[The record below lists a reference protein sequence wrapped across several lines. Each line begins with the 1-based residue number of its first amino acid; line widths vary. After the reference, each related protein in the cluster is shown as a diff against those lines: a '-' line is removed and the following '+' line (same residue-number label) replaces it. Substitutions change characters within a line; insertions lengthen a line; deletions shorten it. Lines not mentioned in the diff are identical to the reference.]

1 MTEQEKY
8 IVDRIYY
15 AMHCSSNFETEMEW
29 IRRAGRKAS
38 LRDKTHGHGLEE
50 PAIIE
55 LVSDI
60 EEIFSIEI
68 DNDKAQKAQTVGDL
82 INLVIEAR
90 KESHKE

>member
-1 MTEQEKY
+1 MTEQEKDIHDGIY
-8 IVDRIYY
+8 KLIAFTQNVDLKWVCLAGY
-15 AMHCSSNFETEMEW
+15 A
-29 IRRAGRKAS
+29 AS
-38 LRDKTHGHGLEE
+38 LRDQTRGYGLTE

-90 KESHKE
+90 KENHKE